1 MMLRTSDPVRVS
13 RSGVP
18 LKIHGM
24 KLWYHSAELCNF
36 YFNKYVY
43 VRYDP
48 DDLSCVRV
56 YGTDDKFLMEVPQSI
71 MEANYNDNQEKIG
84 RIMAYKR
91 RAERDLQKFADALT
105 LEDKDPER
113 ALNLVR
119 NIAFRN
125 ASELELYPNS
135 KLVELRYAREEPLL
149 KAVGDIDIG
158 RMNENIIRQR
168 GGIEDGKDL

>member
-1 MMLRTSDPVRVS
+1 
-13 RSGVP
+13 
-18 LKIHGM
+18 
-24 KLWYHSAELCNF
+24 
-36 YFNKYVY
+36 
-43 VRYDP
+43 
-48 DDLSCVRV
+48 
-56 YGTDDKFLMEVPQSI
+56 MEVPQSI

-168 GGIEDGKDL
+168 GGIEDGENL

>member
-1 MMLRTSDPVRVS
+1 MCTFAL
-13 RSGVP
+13 
-18 LKIHGM
+18 
-24 KLWYHSAELCNF
+24 N
-36 YFNKYVY
+36 
-43 VRYDP
+43 P

-56 YGTDDKFLMEVPQSI
+56 YGTDDKFLMEVPQSL

-119 NIAFRN
+119 EHCFPQCIGVGTV
-125 ASELELYPNS
+125 SELETCGTSICP
-135 KLVELRYAREEPLL
+135 RRTFA
-149 KAVGDIDIG
+149 
-158 RMNENIIRQR
+158 
-168 GGIEDGKDL
+168 

>member
-1 MMLRTSDPVRVS
+1 MR
-13 RSGVP
+13 
-18 LKIHGM
+18 
-24 KLWYHSAELCNF
+24 
-36 YFNKYVY
+36 
-43 VRYDP
+43 
-48 DDLSCVRV
+48 
-56 YGTDDKFLMEVPQSI
+56 
-71 MEANYNDNQEKIG
+71 
-84 RIMAYKR
+84 
-91 RAERDLQKFADALT
+91 T

-168 GGIEDGKDL
+168 GGIEDGENL